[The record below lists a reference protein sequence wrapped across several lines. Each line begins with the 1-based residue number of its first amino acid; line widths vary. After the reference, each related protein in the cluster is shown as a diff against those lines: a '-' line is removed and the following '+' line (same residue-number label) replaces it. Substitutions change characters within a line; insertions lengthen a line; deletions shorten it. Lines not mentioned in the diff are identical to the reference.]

1 MSRENAWD
9 AGDIAEGK
17 AYIRRLDMAYM
28 AMDPSFSTGVQC
40 IRNVPKSS
48 MQMMSLNSAWVALIL
63 FSLHLTVCGWTQ
75 DAVGKGDRNGE
86 APSWTTGQYGG
97 FSTAKWRDFLKPSA
111 GFYVCE
117 AELKTVHSILP
128 D

>member
-48 MQMMSLNSAWVALIL
+48 MQMMSLNSA
-63 FSLHLTVCGWTQ
+63 
-75 DAVGKGDRNGE
+75 
-86 APSWTTGQYGG
+86 
-97 FSTAKWRDFLKPSA
+97 
-111 GFYVCE
+111 
-117 AELKTVHSILP
+117 
-128 D
+128 